1 MKGYNQ
7 ASLTNTV
14 REDANEVQSPRK
26 RQPPHP
32 SQGESLWA
40 VPTVPD
46 EPLFLAGEIAGRED
60 EKLAR
65 AQRDAS
71 LTLRSLRRLP
81 GSVLGAAIT
90 RDYTEQGVTSLI
102 GQTIR
107 TGQDLAILAQ
117 IYRNPSFE
125 TFRVFFTKNNQIVG
139 QNGVSSRLPGSSAI
153 FAGKDAGFADG
164 VEAINRE
171 AAQLGADGIWIL
183 HNHPSGNPSP
193 SDADI
198 RVTQHLSAN
207 LSVPVQ
213 NHVIIDQ
220 TRYAEIDP
228 YTGAAATHSMPDAVL
243 NQPSRYDA
251 QKTPAIPHGL
261 LGRQIDGYAQL
272 VAVAQELRRDDDQWF
287 EIVGTNRAGVRAITT
302 VPVSLLQKSPLRLT
316 AELRRIARAT
326 GSVSLFAVNV
336 PESKV
341 DFYLLDKA
349 IESGLLVDAQIR
361 DKPDSYIATQP
372 PMQVTGTMGSA
383 KNRGTPVSDEAVP
396 YTPRASNVPGNDQR
410 FAAAT
415 PATLTATLKAI
426 SSDATVQALIDNGR
440 LKVVAKQA
448 ELPRHAAIPPG
459 QRVAGWVDPQTG
471 VVYLIADNI
480 TQAEVDGL
488 LDHEIGVHQTQLMLK
503 QPKPLALRFAHGL
516 LRLIGAKGLLGD
528 ATFNDVLAQL
538 ERMRAAGNVRV
549 VQAFADAKAAGGK
562 LNQSPRLLAEEA
574 LAYLTQNH
582 PQLPLIQRLMAMIRA
597 ALYRAGFKMNL
608 TEADLHALAKSA
620 VRWATQDGQIGAV
633 TPGVFK
639 GESAASLVSRF
650 KNTGFVSN
658 KDILGIL
665 GEYPDYLNSVADY
678 ILSQHQKL
686 VEGRVSPRDVAKAYL
701 LTLASQR
708 SDAISPA
715 IIQAKTG
722 FVVPARFIDQNGR
735 VRPEEAVAAWLLSPN
750 GKKALDSIEQGNVD
764 ADLWEEGLKVRD
776 SFGANAPRSLAFT
789 DREYLRNVKGTMQ
802 MVKRGGDN
810 LKELLDVTDRINAAK
825 GDSAQ
830 LDAAL
835 AGLNGIGA
843 GKTGFVKHFL
853 GLGDSPTIDAVE
865 INTWLTGQGSTKG
878 VDSEAALLAREFAG
892 KMSDPLLG
900 AAFVSRVSNRFN
912 QLRLKSKIPSQ
923 YRDSR
928 VFQHLMH
935 HWLWDRAKGI
945 ETTHAGLYEAMQ
957 RAAQAS
963 EDVEAQRQYDAVVAK
978 YKGTPEWMKAPNGQ
992 PTKLTERQWVQVRTP
1007 NFKRWFG
1014 NFAFDEN
1021 ESVPVIDV
1029 ATDALEGV
1037 DLKSADSV
1045 REWLLSSSDFTTPAT
1060 NAHSGLLVEFSRKN
1074 LKASL
1079 KRRGVE
1085 HRQAYSVLRRL
1096 IETAR
1101 LTDYEESNRPG
1112 LAGQD
1117 IYYAALRLPNG
1128 NVIGVR
1134 IKADVRHNRRTSYK
1148 DHRIDD
1154 VVTQIQVTPAAFDG
1168 SLAGIVNIR
1177 STGHPQSGVTVRL
1190 GALVGADKP
1199 VSSKTVDENGEPMVA
1214 HHGTSGE
1221 FFEFD
1226 RNKLGENTENAGNK
1240 LGFFF
1245 TDRDYVADSYSLW
1258 SESRTGKPAK
1268 VVSAFVSMANPYYAE
1283 AGSLDRLAP
1292 NSPDKEEELA
1302 RLKEIKDSGEYD
1314 GIVFSTKHNGTEYV
1328 AFSPTQIKSAIGNT
1342 GAFSPTN
1349 RDIRYARALGE
1360 SNPTLTADEVLA
1372 MIDAGQEVTNEEFA
1386 FLQAYLAGASKKLGV
1401 DAPSFNAWFGASKIV
1416 DRAGKP
1422 LKMYHATTANFTVFD
1437 ANRAG
1442 GNTTHPTAGLGFFF
1456 TNNRSHAAAKYGDN
1470 VMETYLTIE
1479 KPYRLT
1485 DADLRRMDGPEAA
1498 KAFRQQ
1504 LEAKGYDGVILDE
1517 LGSTKY
1523 VAAFYPDQ
1531 IKLTENETY
1540 TKGEQDVRFAIAQP
1554 APGTP
1559 PQVDPPPMTR
1569 ITWASAK
1576 GAKGCPLIT

>member
-1 MKGYNQ
+1 M
-7 ASLTNTV
+7 
-14 REDANEVQSPRK
+14 
-26 RQPPHP
+26 
-32 SQGESLWA
+32 
-40 VPTVPD
+40 
-46 EPLFLAGEIAGRED
+46 
-60 EKLAR
+60 
-65 AQRDAS
+65 
-71 LTLRSLRRLP
+71 
-81 GSVLGAAIT
+81 
-90 RDYTEQGVTSLI
+90 
-102 GQTIR
+102 
-107 TGQDLAILAQ
+107 
-117 IYRNPSFE
+117 
-125 TFRVFFTKNNQIVG
+125 
-139 QNGVSSRLPGSSAI
+139 
-153 FAGKDAGFADG
+153 
-164 VEAINRE
+164 
-171 AAQLGADGIWIL
+171 
-183 HNHPSGNPSP
+183 
-193 SDADI
+193 
-198 RVTQHLSAN
+198 
-207 LSVPVQ
+207 
-213 NHVIIDQ
+213 
-220 TRYAEIDP
+220 
-228 YTGAAATHSMPDAVL
+228 
-243 NQPSRYDA
+243 
-251 QKTPAIPHGL
+251 
-261 LGRQIDGYAQL
+261 
-272 VAVAQELRRDDDQWF
+272 
-287 EIVGTNRAGVRAITT
+287 
-302 VPVSLLQKSPLRLT
+302 
-316 AELRRIARAT
+316 RRIARAT

-516 LRLIGAKGLLGD
+516 LRLIGAKGLLGEP
-528 ATFNDVLAQL
+528 AFNDVLAQL

-620 VRWATQDGQIGAV
+620 VR
-633 TPGVFK
+633 
-639 GESAASLVSRF
+639 
-650 KNTGFVSN
+650 
-658 KDILGIL
+658 
-665 GEYPDYLNSVADY
+665 
-678 ILSQHQKL
+678 
-686 VEGRVSPRDVAKAYL
+686 
-701 LTLASQR
+701 
-708 SDAISPA
+708 
-715 IIQAKTG
+715 
-722 FVVPARFIDQNGR
+722 
-735 VRPEEAVAAWLLSPN
+735 VAAAERAQPATTRLDT
-750 GKKALDSIEQGNVD
+750 AL
-764 ADLWEEGLKVRD
+764 
-776 SFGANAPRSLAFT
+776 
-789 DREYLRNVKGTMQ
+789 
-802 MVKRGGDN
+802 
-810 LKELLDVTDRINAAK
+810 
-825 GDSAQ
+825 
-830 LDAAL
+830 
-835 AGLNGIGA
+835 
-843 GKTGFVKHFL
+843 
-853 GLGDSPTIDAVE
+853 
-865 INTWLTGQGSTKG
+865 
-878 VDSEAALLAREFAG
+878 
-892 KMSDPLLG
+892 
-900 AAFVSRVSNRFN
+900 
-912 QLRLKSKIPSQ
+912 
-923 YRDSR
+923 
-928 VFQHLMH
+928 
-935 HWLWDRAKGI
+935 
-945 ETTHAGLYEAMQ
+945 Q
-957 RAAQAS
+957 RAAQAPQ
-963 EDVEAQRQYDAVVAK
+963 DVEAQRQYDAVVAK

-1258 SESRTGKPAK
+1258 FESRTGKPAK